1 MRNLKI
7 FPGEISGC
15 VTAPPS
21 KSHSHR
27 AIFLSSMADGESVI
41 DEPLLSADTLS
52 SCDAM
57 RAFGADIEVR
67 DSRLRVR
74 GGGLMSKGGT
84 IDVGNSGTTLRLLS
98 GLASLFPQTT
108 VIDGDSSLRTRPMGP
123 LINALTEMGA
133 RCSSVQG
140 KPPVSISGPL
150 VGRKVSIE
158 GGVSSQFI
166 SSLLLASG
174 LREVDT
180 TVEVLGRM
188 SSRPYVDITI
198 SMMRRF
204 GATVHCDGSSFTIE
218 GGEYVPHDYR
228 VPGDFSSAAFPLVA
242 GAIAGDVKVTGL
254 DHNDLQ
260 GDRAILDILR
270 SFNADVE
277 IGEGWA
283 RVKKSKL
290 EAADVDLG
298 DTPDLFPIVSVLAAN
313 AEGTSRLF
321 NASHL
326 RFKESDRIA
335 TSVAM
340 LKSMG
345 AHVTGTDDGCIVK
358 GGRPL
363 RGGIVETHGDHRIM
377 MAGFV
382 AGLNVIG
389 HTEMS
394 SNGEHEVSYP
404 LFLEQM
410 GHLGVK
416 MEFD

>member
-1 MRNLKI
+1 MRDLRI
-7 FPGEISGC
+7 FPGELDGC

-57 RAFGADIEVR
+57 RAFGAHIEIGE
-67 DSRLRVR
+67 SRLLVS
-74 GGGLMSKGGT
+74 GGGLMAKGET
-84 IDVGNSGTTLRLLS
+84 IDAGNSGTTLRLLS
-98 GLASLFPQTT
+98 GLASLFPRTT

-123 LINALTEMGA
+123 LIDALMEMGA

-140 KPPVSISGPL
+140 KPPVSIRGPL
-150 VGRKVSIE
+150 VGRRVSIE

-166 SSLLLASG
+166 SSLLLAGG
-174 LREVDT
+174 LREGETAID
-180 TVEVLGRM
+180 VLGRM

-198 SMMRRF
+198 AMMGRF
-204 GATVHCDGSSFTIE
+204 GSKVQCEDAGFITE
-218 GGEYVPHDYR
+218 GGGYIPHNYR

-260 GDRAILDILR
+260 GDKAILEILR

-277 IGEGWA
+277 IGKGWA
-283 RVKKSKL
+283 RVRKSEL
-290 EAADVDLG
+290 IAADVDLG

-321 NASHL
+321 NARHL

-340 LKSMG
+340 LKSMD
-345 AHVTGTDDGCIVK
+345 ADVTGTDDGCIVR

-363 RGGIVETHGDHRIM
+363 KGGTIETHADHRIM
-377 MAGFV
+377 MAGFI
-382 AGLNVIG
+382 AGLNAIG
-389 HTEMS
+389 HTEIL
-394 SNGEHEVSYP
+394 SNGEHRVSYP

-410 GHLGVK
+410 EHLGVK